1 MSEGPP
7 GTCRCAYGGPSPG
20 IDFIYC
26 RSGNGSKGPRKLHA
40 LNQNQEN
47 KCINRLETPSKSAG
61 AS

>member
-1 MSEGPP
+1 MHM
-7 GTCRCAYGGPSPG
+7 AGPSPG
-20 IDFIYC
+20 IGFIYG
-26 RSGNGSKGPRKLHA
+26 RSGNGSLGPQKLRA